1 MNKKKTNKSEEDSYL
16 IDETII
22 HTYRSIHLILLYA
35 NFLLSYLPT
44 VLYKHSVE
52 RIDEERKD

>member
-1 MNKKKTNKSEEDSYL
+1 MKYMRYVKSKQKSEEDSYL

-35 NFLLSYLPT
+35 NFLLLYTQSSLP
-44 VLYKHSVE
+44 
-52 RIDEERKD
+52 